1 MASTPS
7 PGLELPQTPPAPRFG
22 YHDTWEPWPSR
33 KSARI
38 SQRDT
43 NRTPSPR
50 ASHFRNIRSP
60 RKTAEDRDR
69 SASGSPMPSPQ
80 KKRQPAADSVRR
92 ASGSLTAE
100 GTASAAAALGLDELS
115 AQKSRASA
123 PRSATMLPTPSKT
136 PRKSTAGKQS
146 TEIDSIKRNLFSS
159 NQDSDLGAG
168 KKKAK
173 RYSGMTMESFK
184 AEDIEEPIEIFTD
197 SQDRV
202 PERDTS
208 ALNPFYGQHAP
219 EPTKSR
225 STRKRVAI
233 PGEGMVPIE
242 EASRRDDGM
251 LFNL

>member
-1 MASTPS
+1 
-7 PGLELPQTPPAPRFG
+7 
-22 YHDTWEPWPSR
+22 
-33 KSARI
+33 
-38 SQRDT
+38 
-43 NRTPSPR
+43 
-50 ASHFRNIRSP
+50 
-60 RKTAEDRDR
+60 
-69 SASGSPMPSPQ
+69 MPSPQ
-80 KKRQPAADSVRR
+80 KKRQPAADSVKR

-100 GTASAAAALGLDELS
+100 GTASAAAALGLNAELS

-123 PRSATMLPTPSKT
+123 SRPATMLPTPSKT

-146 TEIDSIKRNLFSS
+146 AEIDSIKRNLFSS
-159 NQDSDLGAG
+159 NQDSDLSAG

-184 AEDIEEPIEIFTD
+184 AEDVEEPIEIFTD
-197 SQDRV
+197 SQDRI

-208 ALNPFYGQHAP
+208 ASNPFYGHHAP
-219 EPTKSR
+219 EPTQIR

-233 PGEGMVPIE
+233 PGEGMIPIE